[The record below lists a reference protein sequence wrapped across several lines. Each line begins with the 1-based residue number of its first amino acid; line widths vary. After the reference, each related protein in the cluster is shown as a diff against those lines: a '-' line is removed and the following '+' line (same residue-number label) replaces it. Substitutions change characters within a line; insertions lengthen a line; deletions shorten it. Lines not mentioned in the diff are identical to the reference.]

1 MKAFFLGFILTPICV
16 WAANWPQWRGPEG
29 SGHAPVGIKYPSEWS
44 STKNIMWKINLPGR
58 GHSSPVH
65 DGKFI
70 WVTTAIETPA
80 SEKEKEERLKA
91 NKGLPTVTVLSKV
104 SLRALKINPASA
116 KILKNIEVFEKKQPQ
131 WVHKLNSYAS
141 PSPFLENGK
150 LYMHFG
156 AYGNACID
164 TKSEKIIWKNDEKD
178 LWVMHE
184 NGPGSS
190 PVLWKNHMIFHLDG
204 SDRQSIVALD
214 KNTGKIAWQTKRSG
228 EMRENPQFKK
238 SYSTPIIGKF
248 NGRSILISCAADWV
262 YGYNPE
268 NGKEL
273 WKIKYGI
280 LGFSNVSR
288 PVIGNGMIYLSTCFM
303 KAEVHAYAYDG
314 KTTPKLAWKMTKG
327 APKMPSPILVKDQ
340 LYVIN
345 DGGILS
351 CANAITGELA
361 WRERLDGE
369 FSASPTYAN
378 GLIYL
383 SDRAGKTTVIRPGE
397 ELNIISEN
405 ELDGSPHMASLT
417 PINNSFLIRTDHT
430 LYKIGKL

>member
-16 WAANWPQWRGPEG
+16 WGANWPQWRGPDG
-29 SGHAPVGIKYPSEWS
+29 SGHAPAGIKYPSEWS

-104 SLRALKINPASA
+104 SLRALKINPASG

-228 EMRENPQFKK
+228 EMRENPQFQK
-238 SYSTPIIGKF
+238 SYSTPIIGEF
-248 NGRSILISCAADWV
+248 NDRSILISCAADWV